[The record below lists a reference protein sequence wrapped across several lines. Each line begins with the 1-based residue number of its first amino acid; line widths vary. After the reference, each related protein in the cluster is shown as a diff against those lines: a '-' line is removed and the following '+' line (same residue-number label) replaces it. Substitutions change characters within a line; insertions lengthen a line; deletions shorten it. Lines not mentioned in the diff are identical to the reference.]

1 VTRPATRLLG
11 LSALCGTLALCCA
24 ATPAQAAAPKLY
36 VALGDSYTAGT
47 FIARQYGEPIGCSRS
62 DHNYPSLV
70 QLQIRG
76 ERFVDESCSG
86 ATAEHMTGPQ
96 TVPLG
101 VHAPQ
106 FDALTA
112 DADLV
117 TIGIGGNDVGL
128 VGAAVTCLTL
138 GVLNP
143 TGSACRHY
151 HARPGG
157 GDALVDAI
165 AATAPKIAA
174 TLQGIHQRSPGA
186 RVLIVGY
193 PAVAPQ
199 TGKGC
204 YPFVPLSDDD
214 ISYLNAMLIKTNE
227 MIAAQAAANDA
238 TYVDTFADSIGHDI
252 CTQPPTRWFEGLVPT
267 APAFPVHPNAL
278 GEASMARSVLRA
290 LESGAPPALTN
301 LTRSRKIYRPGQAI
315 TLTYALDRAASVLL
329 EVRRAVSGR
338 RSGDRC
344 VATTRANKRKA
355 VCRRFSKVLRRVI
368 GEGNAGQNTQTLFA
382 SIAPRKAG
390 LYRLTATAVDA
401 DNLRS
406 VPQVIHFRIR
416 RARGASGR
424 VD

>member
-1 VTRPATRLLG
+1 MTRPATRLLG

-24 ATPAQAAAPKLY
+24 ATPGQAAAPKLY

-47 FIARQYGEPIGCSRS
+47 FIARQYGEPIGCNRS

-86 ATAEHMTGPQ
+86 ATTEHMTGPQ

-214 ISYLNAMLIKTNE
+214 ISYLNAMLIKT
-227 MIAAQAAANDA
+227 
-238 TYVDTFADSIGHDI
+238 
-252 CTQPPTRWFEGLVPT
+252 
-267 APAFPVHPNAL
+267 
-278 GEASMARSVLRA
+278 
-290 LESGAPPALTN
+290 
-301 LTRSRKIYRPGQAI
+301 
-315 TLTYALDRAASVLL
+315 
-329 EVRRAVSGR
+329 
-338 RSGDRC
+338 
-344 VATTRANKRKA
+344 
-355 VCRRFSKVLRRVI
+355 
-368 GEGNAGQNTQTLFA
+368 
-382 SIAPRKAG
+382 
-390 LYRLTATAVDA
+390 
-401 DNLRS
+401 
-406 VPQVIHFRIR
+406 
-416 RARGASGR
+416 
-424 VD
+424 